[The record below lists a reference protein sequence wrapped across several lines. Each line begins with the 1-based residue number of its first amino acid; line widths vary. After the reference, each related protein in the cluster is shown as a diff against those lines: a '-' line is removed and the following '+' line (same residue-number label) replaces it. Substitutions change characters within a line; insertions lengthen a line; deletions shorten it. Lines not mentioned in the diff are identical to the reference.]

1 VAGTES
7 GAIDP
12 ATTAGDR
19 KLSKAANGLGSRMV
33 TLCKYNEM
41 QWNYA
46 ASLGG
51 LPKEHRRK
59 SVVQW
64 RIGELGVG

>member
-1 VAGTES
+1 
-7 GAIDP
+7 
-12 ATTAGDR
+12 
-19 KLSKAANGLGSRMV
+19 MV